1 MWWSQGLIRGSAP
14 GAAQMAAL
22 SRKAAEAQ
30 LQLTDSRR
38 DAAEVTRY
46 SLSSS
51 LLAFTHSSLG
61 LHTHILLRLCLAKGS
76 R

>member
-1 MWWSQGLIRGSAP
+1 MWWSQGLVRGGAP
-14 GAAQMAAL
+14 GAAQMAVL

-46 SLSSS
+46 LPSLNLPS
-51 LLAFTHSSLG
+51 FTHSSPG
-61 LHTHILLRLCLAKGS
+61 LHPPAMLRLCLAKG
-76 R
+76 RR